1 MPVPAA
7 PAGRMA
13 ACKPGIAMDQ
23 NDAVVM
29 LVDDDAD
36 VREAVGRLLRAAGW
50 TTRVFA
56 SAQDFMA
63 AQPVERGACLVLDV
77 SMPGMSGPELHAW
90 MKERGM
96 PLPVIYLSAHVD
108 VPTSVLAM
116 KRGALD
122 VLEKP
127 FDGHTL
133 LRLIGEAVE
142 QHRLERARHSAHDE
156 IGRRLKSLSARE
168 REVLEHVILGRLN
181 KQTAFD
187 LGIVEKTVKVHR
199 SRMMAKLGMRSV
211 AELVGLCHQIG
222 LTRKS

>member
-1 MPVPAA
+1 M
-7 PAGRMA
+7 GQ
-13 ACKPGIAMDQ
+13 D
-23 NDAVVM
+23 DDVVM

-50 TTRVFA
+50 KAQVFA
-56 SAQDFMA
+56 SAQEFMA

-90 MKERGM
+90 MKDRGM

-127 FDGHTL
+127 FDGHAL

-142 QHRLERARHSAHDE
+142 QHRLERARRNAHDE
-156 IGRRLKSLSARE
+156 IGRKLNSLSTRE
-168 REVLEHVILGRLN
+168 REVLEQVILGRLN
-181 KQTAFD
+181 KQIAYD
-187 LGIVEKTVKVHR
+187 LGVVEKTVKVHR
-199 SRMMAKLGMRSV
+199 SRMMAKLGIRSV
-211 AELVGLCHQIG
+211 AELVGLCHQLG

>member
-1 MPVPAA
+1 M
-7 PAGRMA
+7 G
-13 ACKPGIAMDQ
+13 KSD
-23 NDAVVM
+23 NVVM

-50 TTRVFA
+50 KALVFA

-63 AQPVERGACLVLDV
+63 AQPIENGACLVLDV

-90 MKERGM
+90 LKERGM
-96 PLPVIYLSAHVD
+96 SLPVIYLSAHVD
-108 VPTSVLAM
+108 VPTSVQAI

-133 LRLIGEAVE
+133 LRLVGEAVE
-142 QHRLERARHSAHDE
+142 QHGLERVRRDAQEE
-156 IGRRLKSLSARE
+156 IGRKLGSLSTRE
-168 REVLEHVILGRLN
+168 REVLEHVILGQLN
-181 KQTAFD
+181 KQIAFD

-199 SRMMAKLGMRSV
+199 ARMMAKLGLRSV
-211 AELVGLCHQIG
+211 AELVGLCHRLGI
-222 LTRKS
+222 TRQP

>member
-1 MPVPAA
+1 
-7 PAGRMA
+7 
-13 ACKPGIAMDQ
+13 MDQ

-29 LVDDDAD
+29 VVDDDAD
-36 VREAVGRLLRAAGW
+36 VREAVERLLRAAGW
-50 TTRVFA
+50 RTQAFA

-63 AQPVERGACLVLDV
+63 AQPLEGGACLVLDV

-90 MKERGM
+90 MKQHQI
-96 PLPVIYLSAHVD
+96 PLPVIFLSAHAD
-108 VPTSVLAM
+108 VPTSVQAI

-133 LRLIGEAVE
+133 LRRVAEAVE
-142 QHRLERARHSAHDE
+142 QYRLERRRRDSQDE
-156 IGRRLKSLSARE
+156 IGRRLGSLSTRE

-181 KQTAFD
+181 KQIAFD

-199 SRMMAKLGMRSV
+199 ARMMEKLGVRSV
-211 AELVGLCHQIG
+211 AELVGLCHRIG
-222 LTRKS
+222 ITRSP